1 MVRALRF
8 YLFVACAALTG
19 CGGGGG
25 GLPKR
30 INPPVASV
38 QQLRALPDGRWELDL
53 RLQNFST
60 VPMTFGTIEAD
71 LRIGETSAG
80 PIFLQTDI
88 EIAGQY
94 ADVVST
100 TLSPSAAAREA
111 MAGAK
116 GGEIPYRLV
125 GSISASKPDKRF
137 PFDHASRLAPVP
149 GVPNTYR

>member
-1 MVRALRF
+1 MFRTLRF
-8 YLFVACAALTG
+8 FLFVACASLLG

-38 QQLRALPDGRWELDL
+38 QQLQVLPDGRWQLLL

-71 LRIGETSAG
+71 LRIGEISAG
-80 PIFLQTDI
+80 PIYVQTDM

-94 ADVVST
+94 ADVVT
-100 TLSPSAAAREA
+100 VNLMPGNAGRDALAA
-111 MAGAK
+111 AK
-116 GGEIPYRLV
+116 GGEIAYRLV
-125 GSISASKPDKRF
+125 GSIASNKPDKRF
-137 PFDHASRLAPVP
+137 PFEHASRLVPVP